1 MKIFKIVKD
10 SNPNLRNKCK
20 NVEFPLSEE
29 IKTTLFDMLEYLK
42 LSQDPAFLEKHP
54 NITSGVGLAAPQIGL
69 NLSMVAIYFLD
80 EKNNPNQYLLVNPK
94 IVSESDKRCYLES
107 GEGCLSVPKPHEG
120 YVYRAFKVTV
130 KAFDLL
136 KNDFVT
142 YEFKGFGAIVVQ
154 HELDHL
160 KGVLYYDHINKTN
173 PFEKKTGAVVL

>member
-1 MKIFKIVKD
+1 
-10 SNPNLRNKCK
+10 
-20 NVEFPLSEE
+20 
-29 IKTTLFDMLEYLK
+29 
-42 LSQDPAFLEKHP
+42 
-54 NITSGVGLAAPQIGL
+54 
-69 NLSMVAIYFLD
+69 MVAIYFLD

-94 IVSESDKRCYLES
+94 IVSESVKRCYLES